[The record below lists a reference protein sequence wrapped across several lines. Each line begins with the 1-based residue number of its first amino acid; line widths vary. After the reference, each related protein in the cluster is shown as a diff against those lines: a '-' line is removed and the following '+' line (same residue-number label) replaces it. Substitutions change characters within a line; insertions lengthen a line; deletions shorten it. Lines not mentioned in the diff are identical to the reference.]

1 LLAVLRHYHIN
12 LDERRG
18 DAHDILRILRNL
30 NAWPLRVDRKRQ
42 NDEAGKAF
50 HADRLTPPQLTKEG
64 VFEDG

>member
-1 LLAVLRHYHIN
+1 
-12 LDERRG
+12 
-18 DAHDILRILRNL
+18 LRNL